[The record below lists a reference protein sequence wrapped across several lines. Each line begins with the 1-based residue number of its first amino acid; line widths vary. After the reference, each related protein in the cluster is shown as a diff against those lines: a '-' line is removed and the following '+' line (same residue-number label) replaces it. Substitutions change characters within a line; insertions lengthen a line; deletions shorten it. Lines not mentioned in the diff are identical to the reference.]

1 MLFCKQAIDQ
11 DKRLRLSLQFH
22 PRHGN
27 RHSYQT
33 PQGRVE
39 LKIIIEIIIWRDF
52 HNPQNTDWKTFHQ
65 DGISGIWK
73 FWTFRQSCRWCG
85 TPIVTAAEFHN
96 KEKIVFQAVSVF
108 FFVLFCFC
116 FVSFF
121 LQKNI
126 SFWRMICSFCIDRQ
140 KGVFQCTTLT
150 LTSPWIAIIPPHNS
164 DRIVSRIFAI
174 HCPLY
179 CLCNSG
185 DTWCI
190 GNKNSLSLSL
200 STKHRHLD

>member
-52 HNPQNTDWKTFHQ
+52 HNPQNTDWKHFIKMKYLGLESFEHFGKVVG
-65 DGISGIWK
+65 DAA
-73 FWTFRQSCRWCG
+73 RQSSPQQNFTIKRR
-85 TPIVTAAEFHN
+85 
-96 KEKIVFQAVSVF
+96 KF
-108 FFVLFCFC
+108 FKRSLCFFLFCFC

>member
-65 DGISGIWK
+65 DEISGIWK
-73 FWTFRQSCRWCG
+73 FWIFRQSCRWGG
-85 TPIVTAAEFHN
+85 TSIVTAAEFHN
-96 KEKIVFQAVSVF
+96 KEKKVFQAVFVFFFCF
-108 FFVLFCFC
+108 FFVLSLSFYKKH
-116 FVSFF
+116 FF
-121 LQKNI
+121 LKND
-126 SFWRMICSFCIDRQ
+126 M
-140 KGVFQCTTLT
+140 
-150 LTSPWIAIIPPHNS
+150 
-164 DRIVSRIFAI
+164 
-174 HCPLY
+174 
-179 CLCNSG
+179 
-185 DTWCI
+185 
-190 GNKNSLSLSL
+190 
-200 STKHRHLD
+200 

>member
-65 DGISGIWK
+65 DEISGIGK

-85 TPIVTAAEFHN
+85 TSIVTAAEFHN
-96 KEKIVFQAVSVF
+96 KEKIVFQAVSVLF
-108 FFVLFCFC
+108 FLFCFC

-121 LQKNI
+121 LQKTFLFEEWYVV
-126 SFWRMICSFCIDRQ
+126 SALIDRSMSSNALHWLWQ
-140 KGVFQCTTLT
+140 V
-150 LTSPWIAIIPPHNS
+150 PE
-164 DRIVSRIFAI
+164 
-174 HCPLY
+174 
-179 CLCNSG
+179 
-185 DTWCI
+185 
-190 GNKNSLSLSL
+190 
-200 STKHRHLD
+200 